1 MKTTAHTTK
10 ELTFSQCKM
19 IYNFAEEISE
29 DPKEIIE
36 KIVNEE
42 TDFNIGDYRF
52 IHTDFIDSIQVEE
65 LESDPYVLGCFNDWF
80 IADITEIDVDVIQ
93 AMQKAEAFEAI
104 GKLIISLGKLE
115 ELQAAYASSDGYGHH
130 FNNYDGNEEELRVDG
145 QMFHV
150 FDNRN

>member
-1 MKTTAHTTK
+1 MKTTARTTK

-29 DPKEIIE
+29 DAKEIIE

-65 LESDPYVLGCFNDWF
+65 LESDPYILGCFNDWF
-80 IADITEIDVDVIQ
+80 IADNTDLSIDIIQ
-93 AMQKAEAFEAI
+93 ALQSAEKYEA
-104 GKLIISLGKLE
+104 LGKHIIDNNLTST
-115 ELQAAYASSDGYGHH
+115 LQKKYSRLDGYGHH
-130 FNNYDGNEEELRVDG
+130 FSSYDGETLEDLLSLGFYAFRTN
-145 QMFHV
+145 
-150 FDNRN
+150 